1 MISKLL
7 IKLLIMSKYATY
19 GIFLQCI
26 FYSLIFAGNSEA
38 QKSVYDVQI
47 VIELDNASI
56 EGVLKE
62 IEILTDFEFLY
73 RKKLIKS
80 SKKINFKKTQTSLG
94 DILRY
99 ISKESHLQFK
109 RVNETILVREKKRNG
124 KALIEEG
131 IERADQVDKE
141 ISGKVTDE
149 NGNGL
154 PGVSVLIKGTGLGT
168 VTDIDG
174 NYKMTVPDDASILIF
189 SYVGYITE
197 EVNISGRSTIDLML
211 VPDIELLTEVVV
223 IGYGTQERKDL
234 TGSVATV
241 NSEDI
246 EDIPVASIDQKLA
259 GQVAGVQVS
268 TVTGTP
274 GGAAKITIRGVGS
287 IGANSDPLVVI
298 DGFPVGNTFDQT
310 SNPLNLLNPDDI
322 ESISVLKD
330 ASATAIYGSRG
341 ANGVLIIK
349 TKQGNSGKLQI
360 DLNTYT
366 GFQQVPQEGRWD
378 MLNARQFA
386 QFQKEI
392 REDAAIAAGGT
403 SEDADIP
410 EMYQN
415 PGQYGEGTDW
425 FNTVLQTA
433 VQQNLNL
440 TVRGGSENLRGIF
453 SLGYFNQEGVV
464 RYTGFE
470 RYTLRTNLKADLGAR
485 VRLGLS
491 LAPTFSNQVTNDL
504 ERDFLDI
511 VAKSQW
517 FNPII
522 PVTGENGE
530 RTPHIGGPG
539 LFSAPNPLNE
549 LEFAGTDIYE
559 FRGLASAFAE
569 LDITNNFTAKYSF
582 TVDYNNGRRSRF
594 YPSFLGT
601 TNNPPPN
608 VPSYFINRGNFLNW
622 QSEVLLDYR
631 TEINKDHSLHFTAGF
646 SAQKERLQVVE
657 VNATDFPDD
666 DVQTLNA
673 AGRVTRNDEG
683 IQEWALVSYFARVN
697 YDYKNRYLLSATVRS
712 DGSSRFGSENR
723 YGTFPSIG
731 VGWRISEEGFM
742 SNSFFDDMKLRASY
756 GLSGNF
762 NIGNYSYIATMGT
775 SNYVFG
781 DRIANG
787 RRLTAL
793 GNPNLTWEESR
804 QLDIGL
810 DIGVFDNRLNL
821 TIDYYRRNTE
831 NMLIDVPIPF
841 SSGFG
846 AATVNGGE
854 ILNQGIEIAI
864 NSKNVAKEN
873 FNWTTNFNIAF
884 NRNKVLALEGGSDFI
899 LSGRS
904 GEGNPTHITRV
915 GRPIGEFYGYII
927 EGVYMDQED
936 FDSSPKHS
944 SSVVGSIKYKDVSG
958 DGVIEAVNDFDVIGS
973 PYPDFIFGL
982 TNTVTYKDFDLN
994 VVIDGQYGG
1003 ELLIGAKQ
1011 FLDNIDGIFN
1021 VTTDVLN
1028 RWRSPEN
1035 PGDGMTPT
1043 TNGARVIYRDVN
1055 SSWVENS
1062 SFLRFRH
1069 VTLGY
1074 TLPRKALD
1082 KIGFV
1087 KRTRIYAST
1096 NNILTITNYSG
1107 GNPQAT
1113 SRFNRGGGSLS
1124 LSPGLDFTSYPLAK
1138 TYILGVNFSF

>member
-1 MISKLL
+1 MKYDLLRKILHKVSKLF
-7 IKLLIMSKYATY
+7 IY
-19 GIFLQCI
+19 GIFLQTLCI
-26 FYSLIFAGNSEA
+26 TLLNAKDISAQSKSIYNVRLNLNVNNKTIVEIFEKIEEKTEFKFTYNTDFFTKEKVISIKARNKSLGLILEEIAKKTNVNFKRIDEN
-38 QKSVYDVQI
+38 I
-47 VIELDNASI
+47 HI
-56 EGVLKE
+56 VLKE
-62 IEILTDFEFLY
+62 ESNKPVEEFETESLED
-73 RKKLIKS
+73 
-80 SKKINFKKTQTSLG
+80 KTITG
-94 DILRY
+94 
-99 ISKESHLQFK
+99 
-109 RVNETILVREKKRNG
+109 T
-124 KALIEEG
+124 
-131 IERADQVDKE
+131 
-141 ISGKVTDE
+141 VTDE
-149 NGNGL
+149 NGSEL
-154 PGVSVLIKGTGLGT
+154 PGVNVMAKGTNLGT
-168 VTDIDG
+168 ITDING
-174 NYKMTVPDDASILIF
+174 NYALEVPDNVTVLVF
-189 SYVGYITE
+189 SYVGYLSE
-197 EVNISGRSTIDLML
+197 EVDISGRTVINLQMA
-211 VPDIELLTEVVV
+211 PDIETLAEIVVV
-223 IGYGTQERKDL
+223 GYGTQERKDL
-234 TGSVATV
+234 TGSVATIS
-241 NSEDI
+241 SEDI
-246 EDIPVASIDQKLA
+246 DDIPVASIDQKLA

-274 GGAAKITIRGVGS
+274 GGAARISIRGVGS

-298 DGFPVGNTFDQT
+298 DGFPIGNTFDQT

-349 TKQGNSGKLQI
+349 TKQGSSNKLQV
-360 DLNTYT
+360 DLSAYT
-366 GFQQVPQEGRWD
+366 GFQQVPQQGRRD

-403 SEDADIP
+403 AADADIP

-415 PGQYGEGTDW
+415 PEQYGEGTDW
-425 FNTVLQTA
+425 FDEVLQSA

-440 TVRGGSENLRGIF
+440 TIRGGSENLRGIF
-453 SLGYFNQEGVV
+453 SLGYFNQDGVV

-470 RYTLRTNLKADLGAR
+470 RYTLRTNLEADLGNR
-485 VRLGLS
+485 IRTGLS

-522 PVTGENGE
+522 PVTDENGE

-569 LDITNNFTAKYSF
+569 LEIMDGFTAKYSF
-582 TVDYNNGRRSRF
+582 TVDYNNSRRSRF

-608 VPSYFINRGNFLNW
+608 VPSYSADRGNFLNW

-631 TEINKDHSLHFTAGF
+631 TEINEDHSLNVTAGF
-646 SAQKERLQVVE
+646 SSQKERLQTIGISG
-657 VNATDFPDD
+657 TDFPDD

-673 AGRVTRNDEG
+673 AARITRNSEN

-697 YDYKNRYLLSATVRS
+697 YDYKDRYLLTATVRS

-723 YGTFPSIG
+723 YGTFPSMG

-742 SNSFFDDMKLRASY
+742 ADSFFDELKLRASY
-756 GLSGNF
+756 GLAGNF
-762 NIGNYSYIATMGT
+762 NIGNYSYIATIGT
-775 SNYVFG
+775 SNYVLG

-804 QLDIGL
+804 QLDVGFDISIL
-810 DIGVFDNRLNL
+810 DSRLNF

-841 SSGFG
+841 SAGFG
-846 AATVNGGE
+846 DATINGGE
-854 ILNQGIEIAI
+854 VLNHGLEIAI
-864 NSKNVAKEN
+864 NSRNVAREDFTWN
-873 FNWTTNFNIAF
+873 TNFNIAF
-884 NRNKVLALEGGSDFI
+884 NRNEVLALQGGSDFI

-936 FDSSPKHS
+936 FDNSPKHS
-944 SSVVGSIKYKDVSG
+944 SSVLGSIKYRDVNG
-958 DGVIEAVNDFDVIGS
+958 DGVIEAVNDFDVIGN

-1062 SFLRFRH
+1062 SFLRFRNI
-1069 VTLGY
+1069 TLGY
-1074 TLPRKALD
+1074 TLPRKILNQ
-1082 KIGFV
+1082 IGFV
-1087 KRTRIYAST
+1087 KRARIYAST

-1113 SRFNRGGGSLS
+1113 SRVNRGGGSLS

>member
-1 MISKLL
+1 MKYDIPRKILLTSKLFFH
-7 IKLLIMSKYATY
+7 
-19 GIFLQCI
+19 GIFLQI
-26 FYSLIFAGNSEA
+26 LFITLLNAKDISAQSKSIYDIKLDLNVTDKTMIETFEKIEEKTVFKFTYNTEFFSKDKIISIKAQNRSLGLILEEIA
-38 QKSVYDVQI
+38 KK
-47 VIELDNASI
+47 ASI
-56 EGVLKE
+56 NFKRIDENIHIVLKE
-62 IEILTDFEFLY
+62 KDDRPVQE
-73 RKKLIKS
+73 
-80 SKKINFKKTQTSLG
+80 
-94 DILRY
+94 
-99 ISKESHLQFK
+99 FK
-109 RVNETILVREKKRNG
+109 RQLLDNKTITGR
-124 KALIEEG
+124 
-131 IERADQVDKE
+131 
-141 ISGKVTDE
+141 VTDE
-149 NGNGL
+149 NGEGL
-154 PGVSVLIKGTGLGT
+154 PGVNIFAKGTFIGT
-168 VTDIDG
+168 TTDASG
-174 NYKMTVPDDASILIF
+174 NYVLEVPDSVTVLIF
-189 SYVGYITE
+189 SYVGYLIE
-197 EVNISGRSTIDLML
+197 EIEISDRTVIDLQL
-211 VPDIELLTEVVV
+211 TPDIETLSEVVV

-234 TGSVATV
+234 TGSVATIS
-241 NSEDI
+241 SEEI

-259 GQVAGVQVS
+259 GQIAGVQVS

-274 GGAAKITIRGVGS
+274 GGAARISIRGVGS

-349 TKQGNSGKLQI
+349 TKQGSSGKLQI
-360 DLNTYT
+360 DLSTYT
-366 GFQQVPQEGRWD
+366 GFQQVPQKGRRD
-378 MLNARQFA
+378 MLNAREFA

-403 SEDADIP
+403 AGDADIP

-415 PGQYGEGTDW
+415 PEQYGEGTDW
-425 FNTVLQTA
+425 FNTVLQSA

-470 RYTLRTNLKADLGAR
+470 RYTLRTNLEADLGNR
-485 VRLGLS
+485 VRAGLS
-491 LAPTFSNQVTNDL
+491 LAPTFSNQITNDL

-522 PVTGENGE
+522 PVTDENGE

-569 LDITNNFTAKYSF
+569 LEITEGFTAKYSF
-582 TVDYNNGRRSRF
+582 TVDYNNSRRSRF

-608 VPSYFINRGNFLNW
+608 VPSYFLNRGNFLNW

-631 TEINKDHSLHFTAGF
+631 TEINKVHSLNLTAGF
-646 SAQKERLQVVE
+646 SSQKERLQVIE

-673 AGRVTRNDEG
+673 AGRITSNEEG

-697 YDYKNRYLLSATVRS
+697 YDYKDRYLLTATLRS
-712 DGSSRFGSENR
+712 DGSSRFGGENR

-742 SNSFFDDMKLRASY
+742 SDSFFDDLKLRASY
-756 GLSGNF
+756 GLAGNF
-762 NIGNYSYIATMGT
+762 NIGNYSYIATIGT
-775 SNYVFG
+775 TNYVFG

-804 QLDIGL
+804 QLDVGL
-810 DIGVFDNRLNL
+810 DIGVFDKRLNL

-831 NMLIDVPIPF
+831 NMLIDIPIPF
-841 SSGFG
+841 SSGFD
-846 AATVNGGE
+846 AATINGGE
-854 ILNQGIEIAI
+854 VLNQGVEIAI
-864 NSKNVAKEN
+864 NSKNLVRED

-884 NRNKVLALEGGSDFI
+884 NRNEVLALEGGSDFI

-936 FDSSPKHS
+936 FDNSPKHS
-944 SSVVGSIKYKDVSG
+944 SSVVGSIKYRDVNG

-982 TNTVTYKDFDLN
+982 TNTVTYRGFDLN
-994 VVIDGQYGG
+994 VVVDGQYGG

-1062 SFLRFRH
+1062 SFLRFRNI
-1069 VTLGY
+1069 TLGY
-1074 TLPRKALD
+1074 TLPRKILNQ
-1082 KIGFV
+1082 IGFV
-1087 KRTRIYAST
+1087 KRARIYAST

-1113 SRFNRGGGSLS
+1113 SRFNRGGALYHCHRDWTSLPTHS
-1124 LSPGLDFTSYPLAK
+1124 QKLT
-1138 TYILGVNFSF
+1138 FSG